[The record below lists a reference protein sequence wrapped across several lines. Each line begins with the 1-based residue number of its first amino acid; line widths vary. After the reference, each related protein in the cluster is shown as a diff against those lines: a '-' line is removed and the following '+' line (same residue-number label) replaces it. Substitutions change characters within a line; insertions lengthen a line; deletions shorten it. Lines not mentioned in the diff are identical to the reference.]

1 MSDATYDFDVDG
13 RKKAMTREE
22 YLRKVSGGA
31 ITPDEMTE
39 DEYLREVS
47 GAAISPKEMRG
58 VMDSEAAMMPR
69 ERQGPDELDK
79 QIAQFQEII
88 AAINAGTYPGDVAEV
103 QQIFDNL
110 PPEMQS
116 RVLSTVDP
124 DLESASGAPVQP
136 EYFGALPGDPGMG
149 PSSAQ
154 TSGGPMPGAA
164 GPMPGSAGSMMPGGL
179 MPRAAGPMPG
189 AGGPEDM
196 AAMRASKEDPGFQ
209 RYLENLRKEGI

>member
-1 MSDATYDFDVDG
+1 MSDTYDKG
-13 RKKAMTREE
+13 LMTPEDMDYVMAAEE
-22 YLRKVSGGA
+22 A
-31 ITPDEMTE
+31 A
-39 DEYLREVS
+39 S
-47 GAAISPKEMRG
+47 GAPVQTG
-58 VMDSEAAMMPR
+58 MPP
-69 ERQGPDELDK
+69 ERQGPSEMDN
-79 QIAQFQEII
+79 QIAQLQEII

-149 PSSAQ
+149 QSAAQ
-154 TSGGPMPGAA
+154 ASGAPMPPAA
-164 GPMPGSAGSMMPGGL
+164 GPMPGSGGPMMPGGL
-179 MPRAAGPMPG
+179 TPRAAGPMAG
-189 AGGPEDM
+189 AAAPEDNM
-196 AAMRASKEDPGFQ
+196 AAMRASKKDPGFQ

>member
-1 MSDATYDFDVDG
+1 MSDATYDYDVDG
-13 RKKAMTREE
+13 RNVEMTKEE
-22 YLRKVSGGA
+22 YLRNVSGGA
-31 ITPDEMTE
+31 ITPDEMQT
-39 DEYLREVS
+39 
-47 GAAISPKEMRG
+47 

-116 RVLSTVDP
+116 RVLGTVDP

-149 PSSAQ
+149 QSAAQ
-154 TSGGPMPGAA
+154 ASGGPTLGLGPMMAGAA
-164 GPMPGSAGSMMPGGL
+164 GPIEAGAAGL
-179 MPRAAGPMPG
+179 TPRAAGPMAG
-189 AGGPEDM
+189 AAAPEDM
-196 AAMRASKEDPGFQ
+196 AAMRASEKDPGFQ

>member
-1 MSDATYDFDVDG
+1 MSDTYDKGPTPEDMDYVM
-13 RKKAMTREE
+13 AAEE
-22 YLRKVSGGA
+22 A
-31 ITPDEMTE
+31 A
-39 DEYLREVS
+39 S
-47 GAAISPKEMRG
+47 GAPVQTG
-58 VMDSEAAMMPR
+58 MPR

-116 RVLSTVDP
+116 RVLGTVDP

-136 EYFGALPGDPGMG
+136 ENFGALPGASGMG
-149 PSSAQ
+149 PNAMQASGAPMPPD
-154 TSGGPMPGAA
+154 GGPMA
-164 GPMPGSAGSMMPGGL
+164 GSAGSMMPGGL
-179 MPRAAGPMPG
+179 APRAAGPMAG
-189 AGGPEDM
+189 SGGPEDM
-196 AAMRASKEDPGFQ
+196 AAMRASEEDPGFQ

>member
-1 MSDATYDFDVDG
+1 MSDATYDYDVDG
-13 RKKAMTREE
+13 RNVEMTKEE
-22 YLRKVSGGA
+22 YLRNVSGGA
-31 ITPDEMTE
+31 ITPDEMQT
-39 DEYLREVS
+39 
-47 GAAISPKEMRG
+47 

-149 PSSAQ
+149 QSAAQ
-154 TSGGPMPGAA
+154 ASGAPA
-164 GPMPGSAGSMMPGGL
+164 G
-179 MPRAAGPMPG
+179 GPMPG
-189 AGGPEDM
+189 AGGPMMEGATGLTPRAAGPMAGAAAPEDM
-196 AAMRASKEDPGFQ
+196 AAMRASEKDPGFQ

>member
-1 MSDATYDFDVDG
+1 MSDATYDYDVDG
-13 RKKAMTREE
+13 RNVEMTKEE
-22 YLRKVSGGA
+22 YLRNVSGGA
-31 ITPDEMTE
+31 ITPDEMQT
-39 DEYLREVS
+39 
-47 GAAISPKEMRG
+47 

-116 RVLSTVDP
+116 RVLGTVDP

-149 PSSAQ
+149 QSAAQ
-154 TSGGPMPGAA
+154 ASGAPA
-164 GPMPGSAGSMMPGGL
+164 G
-179 MPRAAGPMPG
+179 GPMPG
-189 AGGPEDM
+189 AGGPMMEGATGLTPRAAGPMAGAAAPEDM

>member
-1 MSDATYDFDVDG
+1 MSDATYDKG
-13 RKKAMTREE
+13 PMTPEDMDYVMAAEE
-22 YLRKVSGGA
+22 A
-31 ITPDEMTE
+31 A
-39 DEYLREVS
+39 S
-47 GAAISPKEMRG
+47 GAPVQTG
-58 VMDSEAAMMPR
+58 MPR
-69 ERQGPDELDK
+69 ERQGPSEMDK

-116 RVLSTVDP
+116 RVLGTVDP

-149 PSSAQ
+149 QSAAQ
-154 TSGGPMPGAA
+154 ASGAPMP
-164 GPMPGSAGSMMPGGL
+164 P
-179 MPRAAGPMPG
+179 AAGPMPG
-189 AGGPEDM
+189 AGGPMMPGAAGLPPRAAGPMAGAAAPEDM
-196 AAMRASKEDPGFQ
+196 AAMRASEKDPGFQ

>member
-1 MSDATYDFDVDG
+1 MSDATYDYDVDG
-13 RKKAMTREE
+13 RNVEMTKEE
-22 YLRKVSGGA
+22 YLRNVSGGA
-31 ITPDEMTE
+31 ITPDEMQT
-39 DEYLREVS
+39 
-47 GAAISPKEMRG
+47 

-149 PSSAQ
+149 QSAAQ
-154 TSGGPMPGAA
+154 ASGAPA
-164 GPMPGSAGSMMPGGL
+164 G
-179 MPRAAGPMPG
+179 GPMPG
-189 AGGPEDM
+189 AGGPMMPGAAGLPPRAAGPMAGAAAPEDM
-196 AAMRASKEDPGFQ
+196 AAMRASEKDPGFQ

>member
-1 MSDATYDFDVDG
+1 MSDATYDKG
-13 RKKAMTREE
+13 PMTPEDMDYVMAAEE
-22 YLRKVSGGA
+22 A
-31 ITPDEMTE
+31 A
-39 DEYLREVS
+39 S
-47 GAAISPKEMRG
+47 GAPVQTG
-58 VMDSEAAMMPR
+58 MPR
-69 ERQGPDELDK
+69 ERQGPSEMDN
-79 QIAQFQEII
+79 QIAQLQEII

-149 PSSAQ
+149 QSAAQ
-154 TSGGPMPGAA
+154 ASGAPMP
-164 GPMPGSAGSMMPGGL
+164 P
-179 MPRAAGPMPG
+179 AAGPMPG
-189 AGGPEDM
+189 AGGPMMEGAAGLKPRAAGPMAGAAAPEDM
-196 AAMRASKEDPGFQ
+196 AAMRASEKDPGFQ